1 MLSIE
6 QRKNLVLPGE
16 LEKAHNN
23 NPDYVTA
30 IKAKATAER
39 ILANNPD
46 SASAKAQLANA
57 QKTISGYTRN
67 DGDIIRAARQRLE
80 AMERRYYGPDYVPS
94 PVAPAEA
101 DPLGLRKSK

>member
-1 MLSIE
+1 M
-6 QRKNLVLPGE
+6 
-16 LEKAHNN
+16 A
-23 NPDYVTA
+23 A

-80 AMERRYYGPDYVPS
+80 AMEKRYYGPDYVPS
-94 PVAPAEA
+94 PASFTMSAEDA
-101 DPLGLRKSK
+101 QALEWAKSNPKDPRAAAIKQRLGQ